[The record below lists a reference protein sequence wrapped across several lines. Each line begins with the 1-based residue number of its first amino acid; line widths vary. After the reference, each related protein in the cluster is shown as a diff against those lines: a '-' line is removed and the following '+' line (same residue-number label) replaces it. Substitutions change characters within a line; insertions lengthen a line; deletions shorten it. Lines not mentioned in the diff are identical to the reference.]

1 MWCPKC
7 KNEYREGIL
16 VCPDCKCDLV
26 EEIID
31 EDAFTEIFKTFD
43 APLKDK
49 IVKYLQHLDIK
60 VTVNETK
67 ATDDE
72 LAEFEMYAEQA
83 GLDISN
89 VNADD
94 LYAYTII
101 VPKESRKTAIKEV
114 QTIIKVESE
123 KEIPDE
129 DAPEGLASSIPS
141 IAAVREPSKDFVKA
155 KDRASDYKSSGWT
168 FVIVGILILLFM
180 ILSIAGIIPYSTYL
194 YIKIFFIVL
203 GLCAVLVGVLSISKS
218 KKIAATIDD
227 EDKTEKELLDFLKQ
241 NITKEAVDKI
251 LNEEDEQEELVW
263 MKITESAKALLLK
276 QFPDTNAEYADEL
289 IDNYLN
295 DLTENK

>member
-31 EDAFTEIFKTFD
+31 EDAFVDIFKTFE
-43 APLKDK
+43 APLKEK
-49 IVKYLQHLDIK
+49 IVKYLQHLNIS
-60 VTVNETK
+60 VTVKEAA
-67 ATDDE
+67 ATPEEVDE
-72 LAEFEMYAEQA
+72 FLMYAEQA
-83 GLDISN
+83 GLDTNIITENLTS
-89 VNADD
+89 
-94 LYAYTII
+94 YTIV
-101 VPKESRKTAIKEV
+101 VPKEDRKTAIREV
-114 QTIIKVESE
+114 QTIIKVEAE
-123 KEIPDE
+123 KEIE
-129 DAPEGLASSIPS
+129 NAPGGIEEVIPS
-141 IAAVREPSKDFVKA
+141 LAVREPSKDFVKA

-168 FVIVGILILLFM
+168 FVIVGVLILLFM
-180 ILSIAGIIPYSTYL
+180 VLSIAGIIPYNTYL

-203 GLCAVLVGVLSISKS
+203 GLCAVLLGVLSISKS

-241 NITKEAVDKI
+241 NITKEAIDKI

-263 MKITESAKALLLK
+263 MKIAESAKAVLLK